1 MGRLFH
7 VGGERVTVFRI
18 ALAVLLAAYGLAA
31 QAQTLPKPKEFYFDK
46 DDSARPI
53 VVAQGEGEALNQN
66 LLKMRERGRK
76 PVEATAQLAH
86 VAIQQNRAELAN
98 QLYGEAMQSSPASSS
113 LGRSVRWNYAWDLY
127 RVGETKLALEL
138 WAELASAFGSHSWIP
153 PTLALGLWSEDR
165 KAEAVQWY
173 AAAMRTEP
181 DLWGNPA
188 NFPALL
194 PDWREQDRA
203 RLAEVLAAWQA
214 NPPAWP

>member
-1 MGRLFH
+1 MI
-7 VGGERVTVFRI
+7 VFRI
-18 ALAVLLAAYGLAA
+18 ALAVLLATYGLAA
-31 QAQTLPKPKEFYFDK
+31 QAQALSKPKEFYFDK

-53 VVAQGEGEALNQN
+53 VVVPGEGEALTET
-66 LLKMRERGRK
+66 LMKMRERGRK

-86 VAIQQNRAELAN
+86 LAIQQNRPELAN
-98 QLYGEAMQSSPASSS
+98 QLYGEAMQSSPASNS

-138 WAELASAFGSHSWIP
+138 WAELADAFGSHTWLP

-173 AAAMRTEP
+173 AAAVRTEP

-203 RLAEVLAAWQA
+203 RLAEVFAAWQA

>member
-1 MGRLFH
+1 MG
-7 VGGERVTVFRI
+7 EARVTVFRI
-18 ALAVLLAAYGLAA
+18 ALAVLLATYGLAA
-31 QAQTLPKPKEFYFDK
+31 QAQALPKPKEFYFDK

-53 VVAQGEGEALNQN
+53 VVAQGEGEALTQE

-86 VAIQQNRAELAN
+86 VAILQDRAPLAN
-98 QLYGEAMQSSPASSS
+98 QLYGEAMLSSPAGSS

-138 WAELASAFGSHSWIP
+138 WSELAGAFGAHTWIP
-153 PTLALGLWSEDR
+153 PTLALGLWTEDR

-194 PDWREQDRA
+194 PDWRDQDRA

>member
-1 MGRLFH
+1 M
-7 VGGERVTVFRI
+7 
-18 ALAVLLAAYGLAA
+18 AVLLVAYGVAA
-31 QAQTLPKPKEFYFDK
+31 EAQTLPKPKEFYFDK
-46 DDSARPI
+46 DDSARLI
-53 VVAQGEGEALNQN
+53 VVAQGEGEALNET

-113 LGRSVRWNYAWDLY
+113 LGRSIRWNYAWDLY

-138 WAELASAFGSHSWIP
+138 WAELAGAFGSHIWVP
-153 PTLALGLWSEDR
+153 PTLALGLWTVDR
-165 KAEAVQWY
+165 KAEAVAWY

-181 DLWGNPA
+181 DLWGNAA